1 MHNKYLFKCKQRQE
15 KRRRKKERNWKSIYD
30 NAIHGVPFHLAPP
43 PVLRALVS
51 SIRHSICIMS
61 AVCAVLCYFY
71 SSFVVCRIM
80 VHGMAVNFPA
90 YEGNGENRNGSAK
103 PTGEKH
109 IFVFLIQSTVSRP
122 YANTTRHR
130 LHTHTSH
137 HIFWRNRNHVWVI
150 IRPHWRRASANGDE
164 WVAHDLTRWEN
175 WTASSNRKE
184 NSPSAKFV
192 LPTKN
197 HSTQ

>member
-1 MHNKYLFKCKQRQE
+1 MMCSMPVSHQRLCRLPRCTINIYLNANRD
-15 KRRRKKERNWKSIYD
+15 RRREEEKKNEIENQFMIMQFMVCHSTW
-30 NAIHGVPFHLAPP
+30 P

-109 IFVFLIQSTVSRP
+109 IFFILIQSTVSRP
-122 YANTTRHR
+122 HANTTRHR

-137 HIFWRNRNHVWVI
+137 HICWRNRNHV
-150 IRPHWRRASANGDE
+150 
-164 WVAHDLTRWEN
+164 
-175 WTASSNRKE
+175 
-184 NSPSAKFV
+184 
-192 LPTKN
+192 
-197 HSTQ
+197 